1 MSDKLTKN
9 ENIRKTL
16 LETREKRLSQKCKVF
31 KIKINESRLSS
42 KQKEALKMLF
52 VEAKWIYN
60 DILNF
65 SKNNDISNYDSS
77 KKVVTVKNKDGEFE
91 ERPLNYIGSQMKQA
105 TVTKI
110 LNSIK
115 GLSVLKKN
123 GKKIGALKFKSDYCE
138 INLKCYDNV
147 YKFHGDK
154 RVKIAKVPG
163 KLVVNGLD
171 QFINNPDI

>member
-31 KIKINESRLSS
+31 KIKINESRLSC

-65 SKNNDISNYDSS
+65 SKNNDINTYDAS

-115 GLSVLKKN
+115 GLSV
-123 GKKIGALKFKSDYCE
+123 
-138 INLKCYDNV
+138 
-147 YKFHGDK
+147 
-154 RVKIAKVPG
+154 
-163 KLVVNGLD
+163 
-171 QFINNPDI
+171 